1 MDNLTHYQDVIKQIL
16 TEYERIS
23 SQVPDPDYR

>member
-1 MDNLTHYQDVIKQIL
+1 MDKLTHYQNIIKQIL

-23 SQVPDPDYR
+23 AQVPDPDID